1 MASGNHL
8 MFGEILVCMCTSSV
22 LVKHNGVVLIE
33 SHTAQFVELL
43 IVYLMCSHTS
53 KLILCVCFNVN
64 GEKCL

>member
-1 MASGNHL
+1 MSDNNGL
-8 MFGEILVCMCTSSV
+8 IYTLR
-22 LVKHNGVVLIE
+22 VKHNGVVLIE